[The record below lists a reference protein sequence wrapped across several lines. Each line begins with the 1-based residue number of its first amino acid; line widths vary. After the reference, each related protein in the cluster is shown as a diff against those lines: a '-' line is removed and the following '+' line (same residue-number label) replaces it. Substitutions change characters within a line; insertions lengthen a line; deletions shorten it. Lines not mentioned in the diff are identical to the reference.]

1 MKEEIDDN
9 KQKGEGAKEA
19 MYTFNIRGVKIVRK
33 AKKIIEDRALGEGI
47 LENI

>member
-1 MKEEIDDN
+1 
-9 KQKGEGAKEA
+9 

-33 AKKIIEDRALGEGI
+33 AKKKIIEDRALGEGI